1 MLIPNKFLTTKLW
14 WSQFPFHLRLI
25 TKIRFFA
32 SFGAGGVI
40 YLTSLIFNNIGLS
53 ATEIGLGFTI
63 SAIIGTLT
71 RIITGNYL
79 NKTGKIHSPLVISS
93 FISIAAGFCLIIS
106 KDTYSYLLGQA
117 FIGAAAGIYWPTA
130 EFVVPY
136 FCQPIETRKAYALV
150 RTSEALGIFLG
161 VFIGGFMNNFI
172 YLKSI
177 FLNDIFCMLSIIF
190 LILSNKKSIKKTLE
204 NSQKKAL
211 DLVKIHQERWNKNT
225 NIIVLSVILITTS
238 LALIQVTLP
247 LDLVKGGVIRDI
259 LNEQVIS
266 FIISFQLVL
275 LLILQWPIGSWI
287 SKKGKLF
294 GLKFSLINFS
304 FASLLLFISSYLNIA
319 AFYFVF
325 FAIFLIS
332 LGTSSFLP
340 TSTDVVFSIAP
351 TNKKG
356 YALAL
361 LSQCFAMGYF
371 FGPFISGRVLD
382 LFGYASIMWVAISF
396 FCFLMFSIIFNKSF

>member
-1 MLIPNKFLTTKLW
+1 MFIPNKFLTSKLW

-106 KDTYSYLLGQA
+106 KDTYSYILGQA

-136 FCQPIETRKAYALV
+136 FCKPIDTRKAYALV

-161 VFIGGFMNNFI
+161 VLIGGLMNNFI

-177 FLNDIFCMLSIIF
+177 FINDIFCMLSIIF
-190 LILSNKKSIKKTLE
+190 LILRNKKSINTTLE

-211 DLVKIHQERWNKNT
+211 DHLKIYQERWNKNT
-225 NIIVLSVILITTS
+225 TIIVLSVIFITTS

-247 LDLVKGGVIRDI
+247 LDLVKGGVIRDV

-266 FIISFQLVL
+266 FIISFQLIL
-275 LLILQWPIGSWI
+275 LLILQWPIGAWI

-319 AFYFVF
+319 AFYLVF
-325 FAIFLIS
+325 FAIVLIS
-332 LGTSSFLP
+332 FGTSSFLP

-351 TNKKG
+351 SNKKG

-396 FCFLMFSIIFNKSF
+396 ICFLMFAMIFKKSF